1 MQAAG
6 KSDFLKIERDC
17 KQGDPISPYLFILCG
32 QILSYVIKDNDS
44 IKGLYIYIYIL
55 MDKNSKSLNL

>member
-17 KQGDPISPYLFILCG
+17 KQGDPISPYLFILRG

-44 IKGLYIYIYIL
+44 IKGLYIYIL
-55 MDKNSKSLNL
+55 MDKNSKSLSL